1 MADPAA
7 PAAAAAQGLARPA
20 ARPPARATRATLV
33 DVAAAA
39 GTSASTV
46 SRVLHGGAGVTDEL
60 SERVRRAARE
70 LGYSVNRQARTL
82 RRGKDTAIGVAVED
96 FTIPFF
102 GRIVARVEQAA
113 HERGYGVV
121 ITCAGSGRSEEE
133 AVEPLL
139 SRSVAGLVV
148 ATGTAGAPEGYL
160 AALAEEL
167 PVVQVD
173 APAPS
178 TYSDT
183 VGIDNEA
190 AGRLLTEHLLAR
202 GHRRVLFVGSGPAAT
217 TVQLR
222 RRGYE
227 AAMRQAGLEPRSTWL
242 GYLPSETAE
251 RAVAVLRELTDPA
264 GPSGPDGA
272 ITAVLSGVARVTM
285 GLASAMARLG
295 LRDLAYAAVDDLA
308 GADAFSP
315 PLTVL
320 EQDVE
325 AIGTR
330 AAELLFARIDGDRR
344 PPVHEQ
350 VPLRLIERGSGELPP
365 RPAAAA
371 AAPVAVPV
379 AEGGAAAA
387 S

>member
-1 MADPAA
+1 MVIHKN
-7 PAAAAAQGLARPA
+7 
-20 ARPPARATRATLV
+20 RATLV
-33 DVAAAA
+33 DVATAA

-60 SERVRRAARE
+60 TARVRAAASD

-82 RRGKDTAIGVAVED
+82 RRGKDTAIGVALED

-102 GRIVARVEQAA
+102 GRIVAEVERAA

-139 SRSVAGLVV
+139 SRSVAGLLV
-148 ATGTAGAPEGYL
+148 ATGTAGAPQGYL
-160 AALAEEL
+160 AEVAAEL

-173 APAPS
+173 APGPS
-178 TYSDT
+178 PFSDA

-190 AGRLLTEHLLAR
+190 AGRRVTQHLIDR
-202 GHRRVLFVGSGPAAT
+202 GHRRILFVGSGPAAT

-227 AAMRQAGLEPRSTWL
+227 AAMREAGLEPSATWL
-242 GYLPSETAE
+242 GYLPHETTE
-251 RAVAVLRELTDPA
+251 RAVEVLGGPA
-264 GPSGPDGA
+264 GGPGEG
-272 ITAVLSGVARVTM
+272 ITAVVSGVARVTM
-285 GLASAMARLG
+285 GLASAIARLG
-295 LRDLAYAAVDDLA
+295 LRDLAYVAIDDLA
-308 GADAFSP
+308 GADAFAS

-325 AIGTR
+325 AMGAR
-330 AAELLFARIDGDRR
+330 AAQLLFARIDGWDG
-344 PPVHEQ
+344 PPAHEL
-350 VPLRLIERGSGELPP
+350 VPLRFIERGSGELPP
-365 RPAAAA
+365 RTPT
-371 AAPVAVPV
+371 
-379 AEGGAAAA
+379 GARLAA
-387 S
+387 SGHQTT

>member
-1 MADPAA
+1 MTGIPPSAPRAPRAA
-7 PAAAAAQGLARPA
+7 
-20 ARPPARATRATLV
+20 RATLV
-33 DVAAAA
+33 DVATAA

-82 RRGKDTAIGVAVED
+82 RRGKDTAIGVACED

-102 GRIVARVEQAA
+102 GRIVAQVERAA

-121 ITCAGSGRSEEE
+121 ITCAGAGRSEEE

-160 AALAEEL
+160 AELAAEL

-178 TYSDT
+178 ASSDT

-190 AGRLLTEHLLAR
+190 AGRLLTEHLIAH
-202 GHRRVLFVGSGPAAT
+202 GHRRILFVGSGPAAT
-217 TVQLR
+217 TVEIR

-227 AAMRQAGLEPRSTWL
+227 AAMRAAGLEPVSTML
-242 GYLPSETAE
+242 GYLPSETTE
-251 RAVAVLRELTDPA
+251 RAVAVLRELTDPGA
-264 GPSGPDGA
+264 QDGG

-285 GLASAMARLG
+285 GLASAMAHLG
-295 LRDLAYAAVDDLA
+295 LRDLAFAAIDDLA

-325 AIGTR
+325 AIGAR
-330 AAELLFARIDGDRR
+330 AAQLLFARIDGDRT

-350 VPLRLIERGSGELPP
+350 VPLKLIVRGSGELPP
-365 RPAAAA
+365 R
-371 AAPVAVPV
+371 APR
-379 AEGGAAAA
+379 
-387 S
+387 

>member
-1 MADPAA
+1 MTPMADPVVRSA
-7 PAAAAAQGLARPA
+7 
-20 ARPPARATRATLV
+20 PPAPSSAPSSAPSRAGRATLV

-60 SERVRRAARE
+60 AERVRTAARE

-82 RRGKDTAIGVAVED
+82 RRGKDTAIGVALED

-102 GRIVARVEQAA
+102 GRIVAQVEQAA

-160 AALAEEL
+160 AELAAEL

-173 APAPS
+173 APSAS
-178 TYSDT
+178 SHSDT

-190 AGRLLTEHLLAR
+190 AGRLLTEHLLAH

-227 AAMRQAGLEPRSTWL
+227 AAMREAGLEPLSTWL
-242 GYLPSETAE
+242 GYLPSETTE
-251 RAVAVLRELTDPA
+251 RAVDVLREHTAP
-264 GPSGPDGA
+264 GA
-272 ITAVLSGVARVTM
+272 PGGGITAVLSGVARVTM

-325 AIGTR
+325 VMGAR

-344 PPVHEQ
+344 PPVHER
-350 VPLRLIERGSGELPP
+350 VPLRLIVRGSGELPP
-365 RPAAAA
+365 R
-371 AAPVAVPV
+371 
-379 AEGGAAAA
+379 
-387 S
+387 